1 VIIKIRRADG
11 QVFKGSNI
19 PTMPIMQA
27 GELDTW
33 QALVKNILVHG
44 AGEGGLRGYVKVRKA
59 VEAR

>member
-1 VIIKIRRADG
+1 
-11 QVFKGSNI
+11 
-19 PTMPIMQA
+19 MPIMQA